1 MIVGLPAPAIKGFG
15 NRLPYDFA
23 MARRIIDAAVIAVG
37 VVVGADGNNAQ
48 ELARGVVVDR
58 IACLAEPSQTYALY
72 LPSTYSP
79 DRGWSLLI
87 GFHPA
92 ANGRAIVEKYRAAAE
107 QYGYIVAASNNS
119 RNGPMSVSATSV
131 EAMSRDLG
139 QRFAIDASRVYAT
152 GHSGGARVA
161 MLVGLSG
168 NNLAGVIA
176 SSAGFP
182 DSQPRAAVSFA
193 VFGTAGT
200 EDFNY
205 IEMRLLDKKLT
216 SPHRLAIF
224 KGGHTLPPDEVAL
237 DAIEWLELQAMKSNR
252 RERDEAFVDRLLEKR
267 RKLVESAG
275 PTEVIH
281 QLTAIVADFTGL
293 RDVSAEST
301 RAATLSK
308 QPEIKKALARERDSD
323 DSEMRMLV
331 EVFDL
336 EGVLRP
342 GAGGEGRS
350 EALARLRD
358 RLSRLFKTANS
369 AADSPERSRARRVL
383 RNITSGAAG
392 RVQDPEYL
400 KLLEQ
405 YRRPLNG
412 PSAISHRALEQAPTP
427 RGR

>member
-1 MIVGLPAPAIKGFG
+1 MIVGLPAPAIKGLG

-37 VVVGADGNNAQ
+37 VVVGADGDNAQ
-48 ELARGVVVDR
+48 ELARGAVVDR
-58 IACLAEPSQTYALY
+58 IACLAEPSQTDALY

-87 GFHPA
+87 G
-92 ANGRAIVEKYRAAAE
+92 
-107 QYGYIVAASNNS
+107 
-119 RNGPMSVSATSV
+119 
-131 EAMSRDLG
+131 
-139 QRFAIDASRVYAT
+139 
-152 GHSGGARVA
+152 
-161 MLVGLSG
+161 VGLSG

-405 YRRPLNG
+405 YRLPLNG